1 MADYSD
7 STDRGPAEYFL
18 FALGFAGFGTA
29 ASGVVLSVPIMA
41 VTGAIIFL
49 LAVLGFRSSEE
60 NS

>member
-7 STDRGPAEYFL
+7 STDRRPVEYFL

-29 ASGVVLSVPIMA
+29 GSGVVLGVPMIA

-49 LAVLGFRSSEE
+49 LAVLGFRSSE
-60 NS
+60 